1 MSERAEAL
9 AERLEQAVDEV
20 IAMVEQSSDERWKA
34 TCAAEGWSTGITAHH
49 IAEAHLNG
57 AVGFIQTLA
66 TGQQVP
72 PVTTEMID
80 QGNAQHAAQHANC
93 TRTET
98 LDLLRQRG
106 AAAASTI
113 RGFSDEQLD
122 RAAPMAFAGG
132 ASLNAQQLI
141 ESAVIDSVQQHLDSI
156 RAAK

>member
-9 AERLEQAVDEV
+9 ARRLEQAVGDV
-20 IAMVEQSSDERWKA
+20 IAVVEHSSDERWKA
-34 TCAAEGWSTGITAHH
+34 TCAGEGWSTGVTAHH

-57 AVGFIQTLA
+57 AIGFIQTLA
-66 TGQQVP
+66 TGQDVP
-72 PVTTEMID
+72 PVTTEMINH
-80 QGNAQHAAQHANC
+80 GNAQHAAQHANC

-106 AAAASTI
+106 AAAVSTI
-113 RGFSDEQLD
+113 CGFSDEQLG
-122 RAAPMAFAGG
+122 RSAPMAFAGG
-132 ASLNAQQLI
+132 ALLSAQQLI